1 MCEVLIGQRLQLHQG
16 QSCDRCSGGGGTLDG
31 GSDLLLGHC
40 LHSFNGGSHLLEVN
54 DVVVTG
60 VRTNVVEG
68 SEGLVLGQ
76 HLPLNHAVESVEAF
90 CSIDSTALVL
100 VDSAED
106 LLRSPVLNT
115 LWLVTAVGRRHWE
128 FLMAVFSAMFVSLME
143 MFESFHGMLCLGE
156 VKLVRNA
163 ILVKIGVLTKEVVHE
178 DSLFLFHE
186 APLNHAVESLE
197 ALLSVDGSVLVLVNV
212 TKDLLIGS
220 VVKFLLGR
228 AFTALGRREWEVI
241 ATIVVT
247 VVTVATVVTV
257 VIVIVATVAVATVEV
272 GTVAVA
278 TVAVAT
284 VAAGTV
290 AVGTV
295 HVSTVS
301 AGTVA
306 SGTVS
311 TVHRGRAFGSVLFE
325 LHGSGADGEKSS
337 SEEFHRYFWVG
348 CFLLLIF
355 TKIAFLLYPS
365 IRVAVIFL
373 VTFAF

>member
-76 HLPLNHAVESVEAF
+76 HFPLNHAVESRVAF
-90 CSIDSTALVL
+90 FSIDSTALVL

-128 FLMAVFSAMFVSLME
+128 FLMAVFMAMFVSLME

-178 DSLFLFHE
+178 DSLILFHE

-220 VVKFLLGR
+220 VVKFLWGR

-257 VIVIVATVAVATVEV
+257 VVATVAVATVEV
-272 GTVAVA
+272 GTVAVG
-278 TVAVAT
+278 TVAVGT

-295 HVSTVS
+295 AS
-301 AGTVA
+301 GTIA